1 VTTVQRRGSL
11 WRLPAV
17 RSLFALNVLG
27 FLSYSLLLSA
37 LPAHAAELGSGLTA
51 AGSVTTVFLVATVL
65 AQAAVPALVARLGTG
80 PVLVVGLV
88 AMGMPSPL
96 YLLADDVRW
105 FAVVS
110 VLRGIGF
117 AVLTVLGSTIA
128 AQAVPAERRG
138 ESIGIYGLAIS
149 LPTLAAVPGGTA
161 LTLAGHFP
169 LVAGLAAAPVL
180 ALVFV
185 PGLMR
190 AIGRPAA
197 PEPGQA
203 GSLRAAVRAA
213 ALPSLVLLV
222 VTLAGGGLMTFLP
235 IERPDGALAAGAL
248 LVFGLST
255 AVCRWGAGVLAD
267 RMGARLLLPG
277 SLAVGTGG
285 MLLVALGLRTD
296 GAGGA
301 TAVLVGALA
310 LGTAYGAVQNLTLVL
325 ALARAGEAQTATAS
339 AVWNACYDS
348 GTAIG
353 ALAVG
358 AVAAQLGLPVT
369 YVLVAVLLAVVLPLA
384 VSLPRAL
391 GRTTG
396 NPAAAAP
403 PRPAGSP

>member
-1 VTTVQRRGSL
+1 
-11 WRLPAV
+11 
-17 RSLFALNVLG
+17 
-27 FLSYSLLLSA
+27 
-37 LPAHAAELGSGLTA
+37 
-51 AGSVTTVFLVATVL
+51 
-65 AQAAVPALVARLGTG
+65 
-80 PVLVVGLV
+80 
-88 AMGMPSPL
+88 
-96 YLLADDVRW
+96 
-105 FAVVS
+105 
-110 VLRGIGF
+110 
-117 AVLTVLGSTIA
+117 
-128 AQAVPAERRG
+128 
-138 ESIGIYGLAIS
+138 
-149 LPTLAAVPGGTA
+149 
-161 LTLAGHFP
+161 
-169 LVAGLAAAPVL
+169 
-180 ALVFV
+180 
-185 PGLMR
+185 
-190 AIGRPAA
+190 
-197 PEPGQA
+197 
-203 GSLRAAVRAA
+203 
-213 ALPSLVLLV
+213 V

-277 SLAVGTGG
+277 TLTVGIGG

-301 TAVLVGALA
+301 TAVLTGALA
-310 LGTAYGAVQNLTLVL
+310 LGIAYGAVQNLTLVL

>member
-1 VTTVQRRGSL
+1 MTAVERRASL
-11 WRLPAV
+11 WRLPAI

-37 LPAHAAELGSGLTA
+37 LPAYAAELGSGLTA

-88 AMGMPSPL
+88 AMGVPSPL

-110 VLRGIGF
+110 VARGIGF

-169 LVAGLAAAPVL
+169 VVAGLAAAPVL

-185 PGLMR
+185 PGLVR
-190 AIGRPAA
+190 AIGRPA
-197 PEPGQA
+197 EQERT
-203 GSLRAAVRAA
+203 GSSRAAVRAA
-213 ALPSLVLLV
+213 ALPSLLLLV
-222 VTLAGGGLMTFLP
+222 VTFAGGGLVTFLP
-235 IERPDGALAAGAL
+235 IERPDGALAAAAL
-248 LVFGLST
+248 LVFGLGT

-267 RMGARLLLPG
+267 RFGARVLLPG
-277 SLAVGTGG
+277 ALALGVAGL
-285 MLLVALGLRTD
+285 LLVALGLRTD
-296 GAGGA
+296 GAGGV
-301 TAVLVGALA
+301 AVLAGSAA
-310 LGTAYGAVQNLTLVL
+310 LGAAYGAVQNLTLVL
-325 ALARAGEAQTATAS
+325 ALARAGESRTATVS
-339 AVWNACYDS
+339 AVWNACFDT

-369 YVLVAVLLAVVLPLA
+369 YVLVAVLLAGLLPVA
-384 VSLPRAL
+384 VTLPRAL
-391 GRTTG
+391 RRTTEA
-396 NPAAAAP
+396 PAAAAP
-403 PRPAGSP
+403 PPPAGSP